1 MDLDREIQLKK
12 TEISTLSQMLDNAK
26 KDLRKLEQRR
36 EGEKNGA
43 AEQK

>member
-36 EGEKNGA
+36 MGEKNGA